1 MVVSKETKEYF
12 SKLIEPLATNEYM
25 NDLFEKF
32 KNDVLVK
39 LETRIN
45 EQDKQIERLE
55 SQLALRQNT
64 IDRLIVNC
72 DDNEQ
77 YSRRSCLR
85 IKGVEI
91 KNGGKNDNVME
102 LLEKCYSDI
111 GLQFKPQ
118 EIDRA
123 HRIGKTYS
131 VNDTRITTKDIIV
144 KYKSWDPRS
153 AFYKARPK
161 FFKNGARME
170 TRPTFSVALDLT
182 KRRYDLLN
190 HAREKSKS
198 YPDVQFAFV
207 DINCSLVV
215 KMKND
220 YFEYF
225 NDKSQLDKILSRF

>member
-1 MVVSKETKEYF
+1 
-12 SKLIEPLATNEYM
+12 
-25 NDLFEKF
+25 
-32 KNDVLVK
+32 
-39 LETRIN
+39 
-45 EQDKQIERLE
+45 
-55 SQLALRQNT
+55 
-64 IDRLIVNC
+64 
-72 DDNEQ
+72 
-77 YSRRSCLR
+77 
-85 IKGVEI
+85 
-91 KNGGKNDNVME
+91 ME

-144 KYKSWDPRS
+144 KYKSWGPRS

-215 KMKND
+215 KGELTFKIWVCFFLTKM
-220 YFEYF
+220 F
-225 NDKSQLDKILSRF
+225 QLLQKYYMQSFTAVAFSKLKL